1 MIDWCGSTEHR
12 SESLTMIHTIDRSS
26 AREGAVLCSMFEARK
41 RVFIDLL
48 KWDVPVLGGTWE
60 LDQFDNEE
68 ATYIV
73 ITDEDR
79 GHLGSARLLPTVRPH
94 ILDTLFADLCDGE
107 VPCGPDTFEITR
119 FCLDRSLRAAQRREV
134 RNALVTALADHALSS
149 GIARY
154 TAIAEMGWFQQIL
167 AFGWRCMPLGLPRIR
182 TSGMLAALAIEI
194 DAETPRL
201 LADAGIWTA
210 GEPMPVSKA
219 A

>member
-1 MIDWCGSTEHR
+1 MF
-12 SESLTMIHTIDRSS
+12 HTIDRSS
-26 AREGAVLCSMFEARK
+26 DPQGAVLSSMFEARK
-41 RVFIDLL
+41 RVFVDLL
-48 KWDVPVLGGTWE
+48 KWDIPVLGGTWE

-73 ITDEDR
+73 IAGDDGR
-79 GHLGSARLLPTVRPH
+79 HLGSARLLPTTRPH
-94 ILDTLFADLCDGE
+94 ILDTLFADLCDGS
-107 VPCGPDTFEITR
+107 VPCGPQVFEITR
-119 FCLDRSLRAAQRREV
+119 FCLDRSLRAAERREV
-134 RNALVTALADHALSS
+134 RNRLVTALAEHALES

-167 AFGWRCMPLGLPRIR
+167 SFGWRCMPLGLPQIR

-201 LADAGIWTA
+201 LAEAGIWA
-210 GEPMPVSKA
+210 AAEAVPLVSKA